1 MKAFATT
8 KQWIGIDL
16 DGTLSET
23 SRNSEIGKPIKA
35 MVDVVKKILDDET
48 YSVKI
53 FTARADSEDQINKI
67 KDWLKE
73 HGLPDLEITNV
84 KDKYAILL
92 LDNIAARVRTN
103 TGEICGECLEAI
115 NARLGNKFSGGLN
128 AFIKQEIISSF

>member
-1 MKAFATT
+1 MNAFATT

-48 YSVKI
+48 YAVKI

-92 LDNIAARVRTN
+92 LDNIAARVKTN

-115 NARLGNKFSGGLN
+115 NNRLGNKFSGGLN

>member
-1 MKAFATT
+1 MNAFATT

-48 YSVKI
+48 YAVKI

-92 LDNIAARVRTN
+92 LDNISARVKTN

-115 NARLGNKFSGGLN
+115 NNRLGNKFSGGLN

>member
-1 MKAFATT
+1 MNTFATT

-48 YSVKI
+48 YAVKI

-92 LDNIAARVRTN
+92 LDNIAARVKTN

-115 NARLGNKFSGGLN
+115 NNRLGNKFSGGLN